1 MFAKAMSMF
10 ITTSNG
16 ALSISTPDSSL
27 KTDGRLSLFFK
38 AVRCIKDDKLFKY
51 LEKASEEDIIDTFI
65 ICFNVRDPR
74 GGKGERDIGRK
85 MFTWLFL
92 NKPEKFEKVF
102 HLIPEY
108 GRWDDLL
115 YLFPG
120 ILKDNLNVIH
130 RSIQKKI
137 VNLFST
143 QLKIDKLLMLQG
155 KPVSICAKWCP
166 SEYDSKDKK
175 YKLVKSICEK
185 MGISP
190 KKYRKEYISP
200 LRTYLHI
207 VEKYMCEKRWSEII
221 EFSNVPSCAMKKLKK
236 AFEKNTPDTFNEW
249 KNKLSN
255 NEVKVNA
262 KQLFPHELIREI
274 RTKGY
279 CDEVCNAQ
287 WKVLENEVRKLGVL
301 KDCIIVVDTSGSME
315 SPDFLPLDISCAMGL
330 IVSAVIEG
338 EFKGHVITFNSTPE
352 FVVIKDGELHE
363 RYKQIKNIGWGG
375 STNLQA
381 TFDMILERGKAA
393 GLKDT
398 EMPKRLIIVSDMQ
411 FNTIGGRINNITNF
425 QEIERKYTE
434 SAYKRP
440 DIIFWNVNGES
451 NDFPV
456 TVDDNGT
463 CLISGAS
470 PSILKSI
477 IRTKDINSVSILR
490 DVIDDIRYEPVKLQF
505 KN

>member
-1 MFAKAMSMF
+1 M
-10 ITTSNG
+10 
-16 ALSISTPDSSL
+16 
-27 KTDGRLSLFFK
+27 
-38 AVRCIKDDKLFKY
+38 
-51 LEKASEEDIIDTFI
+51 LE
-65 ICFNVRDPR
+65 
-74 GGKGERDIGRK
+74 
-85 MFTWLFL
+85 
-92 NKPEKFEKVF
+92 
-102 HLIPEY
+102 
-108 GRWDDLL
+108 
-115 YLFPG
+115 
-120 ILKDNLNVIH
+120 
-130 RSIQKKI
+130 
-137 VNLFST
+137 
-143 QLKIDKLLMLQG
+143 G
-155 KPVSICAKWCP
+155 KPISICAKWCP
-166 SEYDSKDKK
+166 SEGDSKDKK
-175 YKLVKSICEK
+175 YKLVDSICKE
-185 MGISP
+185 MGITSRE
-190 KKYRKEYISP
+190 YRKEFITP
-200 LRTYLHI
+200 LRTYLNI
-207 VEKYMCEKRWSEII
+207 VEKYMCEKRWDEIQ
-221 EFSNVPSCAMKKLKK
+221 FSNVPSYAMKKLKK
-236 AFEKNTPDTFNEW
+236 AFEKNTPDTFKEW
-249 KNKLSN
+249 KNKLSK

-262 KQLFPHELIREI
+262 KQLFPHELVKEM
-274 RTKGY
+274 RTKDY

-287 WKVLENEVRKLGVL
+287 WKVLEDEVRKLGVL
-301 KDCIIVVDTSGSME
+301 EDCIIVVDTSSSME
-315 SPDFLPLDISCAMGL
+315 TPDFLPLDIACAMGL

>member
-1 MFAKAMSMF
+1 M
-10 ITTSNG
+10 
-16 ALSISTPDSSL
+16 
-27 KTDGRLSLFFK
+27 
-38 AVRCIKDDKLFKY
+38 
-51 LEKASEEDIIDTFI
+51 
-65 ICFNVRDPR
+65 
-74 GGKGERDIGRK
+74 
-85 MFTWLFL
+85 
-92 NKPEKFEKVF
+92 
-102 HLIPEY
+102 
-108 GRWDDLL
+108 
-115 YLFPG
+115 
-120 ILKDNLNVIH
+120 
-130 RSIQKKI
+130 
-137 VNLFST
+137 
-143 QLKIDKLLMLQG
+143 
-155 KPVSICAKWCP
+155 
-166 SEYDSKDKK
+166 
-175 YKLVKSICEK
+175 
-185 MGISP
+185 
-190 KKYRKEYISP
+190 
-200 LRTYLHI
+200 
-207 VEKYMCEKRWSEII
+207 
-221 EFSNVPSCAMKKLKK
+221 
-236 AFEKNTPDTFNEW
+236 
-249 KNKLSN
+249 
-255 NEVKVNA
+255 
-262 KQLFPHELIREI
+262 
-274 RTKGY
+274 RTKDY

-287 WKVLENEVRKLGVL
+287 WKVLEDEVRKLGVL
-301 KDCIIVVDTSGSME
+301 EDCIIVVDTSSSME
-315 SPDFLPLDISCAMGL
+315 TPDFLPLDIACAMGL

>member
-1 MFAKAMSMF
+1 MFSKAMSMF
-10 ITTSNG
+10 TTTSNN
-16 ALSISTPDSSL
+16 ALSMATPDLSA
-27 KTDGRLSLFFK
+27 KNDGRLSLFFK
-38 AVRCIKDDKLFKY
+38 AVRGITDDQLFKY
-51 LEKASEEDIIDTFI
+51 LKKASEEDIIDTFI
-65 ICFNVRDPR
+65 ICFNVRDAR
-74 GGKGERDIGRK
+74 GGKGEREIGKK
-85 MFTWLFL
+85 MLTWLFL
-92 NKPEKFEKVF
+92 NSPGKFEKIF

-115 YLFPG
+115 CLFPG
-120 ILKDNLNVIH
+120 ILKDNLDY
-130 RSIQKKI
+130 SIQKKI
-137 VNLFST
+137 INLFST
-143 QLKIDKLLMLQG
+143 QLKKDKLLMLEG
-155 KPVSICAKWCP
+155 KPISICAKWCP
-166 SEYDSKDKK
+166 SEGDSKDKK
-175 YKLVKSICEK
+175 YKLVDSICKE
-185 MGISP
+185 MGITSRE
-190 KKYRKEYISP
+190 YRKEFITP
-200 LRTYLHI
+200 LRTYLNI
-207 VEKYMCEKRWSEII
+207 VEKYMCEKRWDEIQ
-221 EFSNVPSCAMKKLKK
+221 FSNVPSYAMKKLKK
-236 AFEKNTPDTFNEW
+236 AFEKNTPDTFKEW
-249 KNKLSN
+249 KNKLSK

-262 KQLFPHELIREI
+262 KQLFPHELVKEM
-274 RTKGY
+274 RTKDY
-279 CDEVCNAQ
+279 CDEVCTAQ
-287 WKVLENEVRKLGVL
+287 WKVLEDEVRKLGVL
-301 KDCIIVVDTSGSME
+301 EDCIIVVDTSSSME
-315 SPDFLPLDISCAMGL
+315 TPDFLPLDIACAMGL